1 MAVCKSWHPRTPST
15 SHLAK
20 ISAVAWKSQFLEYIE
35 KYCSDKMEEY
45 KIRSNKFFDETL
57 YEETMLLI
65 EKYYKIDDKL
75 KLLQGV
81 KL

>member
-1 MAVCKSWHPRTPST
+1 
-15 SHLAK
+15 
-20 ISAVAWKSQFLEYIE
+20 
-35 KYCSDKMEEY
+35 MEEY